1 MRKVVVFLLFGFFA
15 FAKSINIA
23 AAANMSFA
31 LPKLI
36 ESFTKSNPH
45 IEVKTTIASS
55 GKLALQIMR
64 GASYDLFLSA
74 DMKYPKKL
82 YKKGFAV
89 TRPLIYAK
97 GKLVFFSKRANLKDI
112 AHLSTIAIANPKTA
126 PYGKA
131 AMEVLQKL
139 NIPNIEKKLLFGE
152 SVAQTTTYA
161 LHGAQGAF
169 IAASALY
176 SKTLKPLQKFAHPLD
191 PKLYTPIKQGVVL
204 IHNSDA
210 ARAFFVFLFSKEAA
224 KILEDYGYIIPY

>member
-1 MRKVVVFLLFGFFA
+1 MRKVVVFVLFGLFA
-15 FAKSINIA
+15 FAKSITVA

-36 ESFTKSNPH
+36 ESFTQSNPQ

-64 GASYDLFLSA
+64 GAAYDIFLSA
-74 DMKYPKKL
+74 DIGYPKKL
-82 YKKGFAV
+82 YEKGFAV
-89 TRPLIYAK
+89 TRPLVYAK
-97 GKLVFFSKRANLKDI
+97 GKLVFFSKSANLDNI
-112 AHLSTIAIANPKTA
+112 AKLSSIAIANPKTA

-139 NIPNIEKKLLFGE
+139 HIPNIEKKLLFGE
-152 SVAQTTTYA
+152 SIAQTTTYA

-176 SKTLKPLQKFAHPLD
+176 SKSLKPLQRFAYPIN

-224 KILEDYGYIIPY
+224 KILEDYGYSVQD